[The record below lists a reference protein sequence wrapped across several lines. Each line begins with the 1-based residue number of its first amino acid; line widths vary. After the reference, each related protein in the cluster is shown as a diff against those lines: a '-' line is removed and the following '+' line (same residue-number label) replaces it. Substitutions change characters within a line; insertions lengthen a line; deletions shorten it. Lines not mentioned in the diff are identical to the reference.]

1 LEDSTIVKFEIWD
14 TAGQERYIFG
24 TVNMFGITNMSLTSQ
39 HSSRSVVRR
48 FLIVYY
54 AHVIHLLCKH
64 MHFFPPQSRNCKL
77 VNFRYAALAP
87 LYYRGAAAAIVVYD
101 ITSPESFNKAQYWVK
116 VNYEQLSS
124 LLSLCLVSIII
135 LLVWIINGLTW
146 ILSSVI

>member
-1 LEDSTIVKFEIWD
+1 
-14 TAGQERYIFG
+14 
-24 TVNMFGITNMSLTSQ
+24 
-39 HSSRSVVRR
+39 
-48 FLIVYY
+48 
-54 AHVIHLLCKH
+54 
-64 MHFFPPQSRNCKL
+64 

-124 LLSLCLVSIII
+124 LLSLCLVFIII

>member
-1 LEDSTIVKFEIWD
+1 MKFEIWD

-39 HSSRSVVRR
+39 HSSRNVGRR

-54 AHVIHLLCKH
+54 AYLIHLLCKH
-64 MHFFPPQSRNCKL
+64 MLFFLPQSRNCQL

-101 ITSPESFNKAQYWVK
+101 ITSPESFSKAQYWVK
-116 VNYEQLSS
+116 VNYQLLSS
-124 LLSLCLVSIII
+124 LLSSCAWF
-135 LLVWIINGLTW
+135 LL
-146 ILSSVI
+146 

>member
-1 LEDSTIVKFEIWD
+1 
-14 TAGQERYIFG
+14 
-24 TVNMFGITNMSLTSQ
+24 M
-39 HSSRSVVRR
+39 
-48 FLIVYY
+48 
-54 AHVIHLLCKH
+54 
-64 MHFFPPQSRNCKL
+64 
-77 VNFRYAALAP
+77 NFRYAALAP

-146 ILSSVI
+146 ILLSVI